1 MSSFCRKVRLRT
13 DVVIEIHT
21 MVNPPED
28 GTDEASIVSKARR
41 CSSNCALLS
50 VLSTETRI
58 VLEIAVRKQIECYIG
73 TDDNFDPPPFE
84 TFN

>member
-1 MSSFCRKVRLRT
+1 
-13 DVVIEIHT
+13 

-41 CSSNCALLS
+41 SNCALLS
-50 VLSTETRI
+50 VLLTETRI
-58 VLEIAVRKQIECYIG
+58 VLEIAVRKQNECYIG